1 MQGQRRRAVHVPEHR
16 PALSRFRSMKDV
28 KNTSGEKPT
37 SVDRQEILQLL
48 ADSGYSGGRR
58 EDRLKEILTELTQA
72 EADAQHPDPERS
84 GLIREIRSTLDRQ
97 AKGQVE
103 DQPDGKF

>member
-1 MQGQRRRAVHVPEHR
+1 
-16 PALSRFRSMKDV
+16 MKDV

>member
-1 MQGQRRRAVHVPEHR
+1 MSKTGSMPQGI
-16 PALSRFRSMKDV
+16 S
-28 KNTSGEKPT
+28 
-37 SVDRQEILQLL
+37 RQELQQLL
-48 ADSGYSGGRR
+48 ADSGYSGGER

-72 EADAQHPDPERS
+72 EADAGTSDTERS
-84 GLIREIRSTLDRQ
+84 KLIKEIRTTLDRQ